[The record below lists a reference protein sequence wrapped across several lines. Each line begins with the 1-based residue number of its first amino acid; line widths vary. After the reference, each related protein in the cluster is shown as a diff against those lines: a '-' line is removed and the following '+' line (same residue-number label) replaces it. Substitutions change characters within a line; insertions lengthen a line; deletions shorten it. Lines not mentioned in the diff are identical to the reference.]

1 MGQYNQN
8 VDTIIGC
15 NKDEGL
21 KFTKDAYLNHTV
33 PYQWQKEWLN
43 WTEYDEGGRGYMYM
57 LGLDKQD
64 FTKDAYLNHT
74 VPYQWQKEWL
84 NWTEYDDGGRGYMY
98 MLGLDKQDS
107 VANNRLDAINKAYLG
122 SLENMTFDNIN
133 EITSMY
139 TDSWYCYSGH
149 DFITRHI
156 SNVKENNTY
165 QYIYTHKGESSPLGV
180 SHGDELNLQF
190 YPYLEDVI
198 PLEEEDQKMSYLFIE
213 LWKSFIKNGSPTAKT
228 VAWEPIR

>member
-1 MGQYNQN
+1 
-8 VDTIIGC
+8 
-15 NKDEGL
+15 
-21 KFTKDAYLNHTV
+21 
-33 PYQWQKEWLN
+33 
-43 WTEYDEGGRGYMYM
+43 
-57 LGLDKQD
+57 
-64 FTKDAYLNHT
+64 
-74 VPYQWQKEWL
+74 
-84 NWTEYDDGGRGYMY
+84 
-98 MLGLDKQDS
+98 
-107 VANNRLDAINKAYLG
+107 
-122 SLENMTFDNIN
+122 
-133 EITSMY
+133 MY

-198 PLEEEDQKMSYLFIE
+198 PLEEEDQKMSDLFVE

-228 VAWEPIR
+228 VAWEPIWISMIDIISIFLQMHLWRTCQATMKNE